1 LLSVSQQWQLD
12 CLQELKMNRRPA
24 LLWISCVALLSA
36 CAPITQMVKP
46 PGTTSQ
52 ASVRFSSSGAGA
64 QTPGLSNFNADGL
77 GVQGSGSAVP
87 ASFLAGAGALPLYS
101 TQLTLSLGQ
110 RSVSIQVSEK
120 LTPGFSCALGQQTL
134 TGGAVKFCTLSY
146 QDAQQRLDATSGTFS
161 VTGLEGKTL
170 RFAAQATLGGAGG
183 GSTRLDLDGKLD
195 GFSP

>member
-1 LLSVSQQWQLD
+1 MNRVPVLLSAS
-12 CLQELKMNRRPA
+12 
-24 LLWISCVALLSA
+24 LLVLLSA
-36 CAPITQMVKP
+36 CSPVAQLIKP
-46 PGTTSQ
+46 PGSSSQ
-52 ASVRFSSSGAGA
+52 ASVRFSPSGAGI
-64 QTPGLSNFNADGL
+64 QNPGLSNFNIGGS

-87 ASFLAGAGALPLYS
+87 AFLGGTGQAGLPLYS

-134 TGGAVKFCTLSY
+134 TGGAIKFCTLTY

-170 RFAAQATLGGAGG
+170 RFAAQATLNAQDG
-183 GSTRLDLDGKLD
+183 TRLELDGRLD
-195 GFSP
+195 GFAP